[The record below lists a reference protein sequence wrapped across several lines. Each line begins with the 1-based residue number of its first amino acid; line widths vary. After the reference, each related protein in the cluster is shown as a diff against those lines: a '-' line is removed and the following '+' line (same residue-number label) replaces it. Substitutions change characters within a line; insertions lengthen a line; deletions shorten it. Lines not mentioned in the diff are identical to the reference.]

1 MVSAE
6 YAKALYELSVEEK
19 NVTNMQEELTAVYR
33 TAYKDSDCY
42 NVMTSPF
49 IAKKNKKEILD
60 NVYKGKISDTL
71 LKFLYVLIDH
81 GRFSLLRQIR
91 KEFEKNIREENKI
104 LKVVV
109 KSVRALTQ
117 EELESIRASLKHK
130 YVKETLEIENII
142 DEDILGGLQVIIDDE
157 VIDYTLKASLKRLKE
172 SI

>member
-1 MVSAE
+1 M
-6 YAKALYELSVEEK
+6 
-19 NVTNMQEELTAVYR
+19 
-33 TAYKDSDCY
+33 
-42 NVMTSPF
+42 
-49 IAKKNKKEILD
+49 
-60 NVYKGKISDTL
+60 
-71 LKFLYVLIDH
+71 LIDH
-81 GRFSLLRQIR
+81 DRFSLLRQIR